1 MNLSVTL
8 EDLTDKIHKADYH
21 RIGETTA
28 TVCSLT
34 LKSGFV
40 VIGQSACINSDMFDQ
55 EVGCEAAYQDAIQ
68 KLWELE
74 AYRVKENA
82 FTQKQEQNNV

>member
-1 MNLSVTL
+1 MTL
-8 EDLTDKIHKADYH
+8 QVKFEDLDAKVAVAEYH

-28 TVCSLT
+28 IVCSLT
-34 LKSGFV
+34 LQSGFV
-40 VIGQSACINSDMFDQ
+40 VIGQAACLNPDVFDEQ
-55 EVGCEAAYQDAIQ
+55 AGCELAYQDAMR

-82 FTQKQEQNNV
+82 FAEKEAAHG

>member
-1 MNLSVTL
+1 MTL
-8 EDLTDKIHKADYH
+8 QVKIEDLEAKGAVAEY
-21 RIGETTA
+21 RRVGETAT

-34 LKSGFV
+34 LPSGFV
-40 VIGQSACINSDMFDQ
+40 VVGQSSCINPDAFDV
-55 EVGCEAAYQDAIQ
+55 ETGIKLAYQDAMN

-82 FTQKQEQNNV
+82 FEAEKESDNG